1 MWRSAHAGRST
12 CSHKCAIRY
21 DTGGTKARSI
31 ASTQPQGL
39 VCLPTSDGLLRASMN
54 SALRTAGRWLSQLA
68 PPWFFAVIP
77 YRLGVGLTST
87 LMPLFVVQVV
97 GGTVVDVGLVTALG
111 PLVGVPAS
119 VFWGNLSDRLHRRR
133 PFLFLGFFG
142 FAGSTIL
149 LGLAGSVAQVALIS
163 MTGALLST
171 AVEPVAS
178 ALVMEG
184 LPEERWAESFGRF
197 SQIGG
202 WSFVAGLGV
211 GMAWLALVPRCWG
224 TAMAMRG
231 LFVLAGATALLS
243 LALLLRFLPER
254 TAARRRLSF
263 RPAMVGRLVVAVVEQ
278 ALHHPSRLRYH
289 MPRPALLADLRHYL
303 RNALGRYYLATILL
317 FFSSALGLVPFPIF
331 LTDVLGASSTQ
342 VFFVFLV
349 KAVTDALFYLPMG
362 RLAQRRSGITLLA
375 QASATRVA
383 ILGAFALIAL
393 LRPGLFGLIPV
404 TLVHILT
411 GVTWAAIAVSG
422 TTVVAALAPKGLEGR
437 AMGLYN
443 SVIGLAWILG
453 SLAGGWVAGTL
464 GYTVSFSAA
473 AGLMALMAI
482 WFWRQRG
489 ITPGSRSR

>member
-1 MWRSAHAGRST
+1 
-12 CSHKCAIRY
+12 
-21 DTGGTKARSI
+21 
-31 ASTQPQGL
+31 
-39 VCLPTSDGLLRASMN
+39 MN
-54 SALRTAGRWLSQLA
+54 SAPKTPGYRLSRLA
-68 PPWFFAVIP
+68 PAWFYAVIP
-77 YRLGVGLTST
+77 YRLGVGLTAT
-87 LMPLFVVQVV
+87 LLPLFVVQVV

-119 VFWGNLSDRLHRRR
+119 VFWGNLSDQLHRRR
-133 PFLFLGFFG
+133 PFLFLGFLG

-149 LGLAGSVAQVALIS
+149 LGLASSVGQVAVIS
-163 MTGALLST
+163 ITGALLST

-197 SQIGG
+197 NQIGG

-211 GMAWLALVPRCWG
+211 GMAWLALLPRWWG
-224 TAMAMRG
+224 MAMAMRG
-231 LFVLAGATALLS
+231 LFVVAGATAFLS
-243 LALLLRFLPER
+243 LVLLLRFLPDPPV
-254 TAARRRLSF
+254 ARRRPRF

-278 ALHHPSRLRYH
+278 ALHHPSRLRFH
-289 MPRPALLADLRHYL
+289 TPRPALLAELRHYL

-349 KAVTDALFYLPMG
+349 KAVTDSLFYVPMG
-362 RLAQRRSGITLLA
+362 RLAQRRSGIALLA

-383 ILGAFALIAL
+383 ILSAFALIAL
-393 LRPGLFGLIPV
+393 LRPGVYGLIPV

-422 TTVVAALAPKGLEGR
+422 TTVVAALAPKGLKGR

-464 GYTVSFSAA
+464 GYTVSFSVA

-482 WFWRQRG
+482 WFWKQRG
-489 ITPGSRSR
+489 ITPGSRGR